1 ALADG
6 MRFLRTHPIM
16 LAVLSLDFFATFF
29 GSPRALLPIY
39 ASNILRVGPEGLGIL
54 LAATSIGAIALTPIT
69 GRIGRIPQQGVWVV
83 RAILGWGVCIV
94 LFGLLPGPFWL
105 SGVLLGG
112 AGAADMVSMVL
123 RGIIVQMTTPDELR
137 GRMSAVNAMFVIG
150 GPTLGQFESGLV
162 AGFTSP
168 QFSVVS
174 GGAACIVAALA
185 IAALVPDLVRAR
197 LTPPAPH
204 P

>member
-6 MRFLRTHPIM
+6 MRFLRTHPII

-105 SGVLLGG
+105 SALLLAG
-112 AGAADMVSMVL
+112 AGGGGVVRMVV
-123 RGIIVQMTTPDELR
+123 RGVIVRRRAPRQLR
-137 GRMSAVNAMFVIG
+137 GRMSAGRTMLGIG
-150 GPTLGQFESGLV
+150 G
-162 AGFTSP
+162 
-168 QFSVVS
+168 
-174 GGAACIVAALA
+174 
-185 IAALVPDLVRAR
+185 
-197 LTPPAPH
+197 
-204 P
+204 